1 MDIDSILRL
10 NAELQPKTSSASP
23 SPARKSSAAPR
34 PTMLARP
41 VAAET
46 RRRSPRRAAAGEDEE
61 KTMTVP
67 ESRRRNPARQ
77 SHVIAPPS
85 SVNKTAAAGQGRNS
99 VAADRSL
106 AEVQA
111 RVAVAPGLGRKM
123 TAADKERNMR
133 PSAPQ
138 AREEQ
143 VTSGIE

>member
-1 MDIDSILRL
+1 
-10 NAELQPKTSSASP
+10 
-23 SPARKSSAAPR
+23 
-34 PTMLARP
+34 MLARP

-46 RRRSPRRAAAGEDEE
+46 RRRSPRRAAAGDED
-61 KTMTVP
+61 KSTTIL

-85 SVNKTAAAGQGRNS
+85 SVNKTAAAGQGSNS

-133 PSAPQ
+133 PSAPR